1 MRGSSPLARGLPV
14 YLTRGVHGAGII
26 PARAGFTPRKGGER
40 RGRQDHPRSRGVYPM
55 ASYAQSWKSGSSPLA
70 RGLPLNRE
78 MLALSRRIIPARAGF
93 THASRP
99 GRSPGRDHPRSRGVY
114 SRVSDDELD
123 AIGSSPLARG
133 LPLHVLDAEGEGGII
148 PARAG
153 FTQLG
158 RVPAHVSADHPRSR
172 GVYQSKYQDVYIKP
186 GSSPLARGLHAHRL
200 RHDVD
205 VGIIPARAGFTL
217 SGICGNKCAQD
228 HPRSRGVYR
237 PSSRAM
243 SVRVGSSP
251 LARGLPPP

>member
-1 MRGSSPLARGLPV
+1 MVWVRGSSPLARGLPV

-133 LPLHVLDAEGEGGII
+133 L
-148 PARAG
+148 
-153 FTQLG
+153 
-158 RVPAHVSADHPRSR
+158 
-172 GVYQSKYQDVYIKP
+172 
-186 GSSPLARGLHAHRL
+186 HAHRL

-205 VGIIPARAGFTL
+205 VGIIPARAGFTRASTRMCTL
-217 SGICGNKCAQD
+217 SRD
-228 HPRSRGVYR
+228 HPRSRGVYTR
-237 PSSRAM
+237 IACAM
-243 SVRVGSSP
+243 M
-251 LARGLPPP
+251 